1 MHRVRKQSPP
11 AASSVPSLPLLV
23 SAAIPGRQPLC
34 PSSLL
39 ARSLMLPAP
48 IDQTNELINQSIDR
62 SARSIFSRRN
72 LQGNRTCL
80 MNNKANVKPS
90 TVQKMRQ
97 FSFQNASGTEQAISA
112 IMILVGSIMNKTR
125 VQISGI

>member
-1 MHRVRKQSPP
+1 
-11 AASSVPSLPLLV
+11 
-23 SAAIPGRQPLC
+23 
-34 PSSLL
+34 
-39 ARSLMLPAP
+39 
-48 IDQTNELINQSIDR
+48 
-62 SARSIFSRRN
+62 
-72 LQGNRTCL
+72 

>member
-1 MHRVRKQSPP
+1 
-11 AASSVPSLPLLV
+11 
-23 SAAIPGRQPLC
+23 
-34 PSSLL
+34 
-39 ARSLMLPAP
+39 MLPAP

-125 VQISGI
+125 VQISGIWDTPNAWTCESHTLNTTTL